1 MGSKFPSDLRER
13 FAFYP
18 LNCVTDKL
26 RTRSKLQ
33 LDLQMLAVRVDRLHA
48 EIEFGGD
55 LPAAESVSDQL
66 KYFHLTI
73 TQTVDRKSNQLI
85 LLVQHSVQDSILD
98 LRA

>member
-33 LDLQMLAVRVDRLHA
+33 LGLQMLAVRVDRLHA

-55 LPAAESVSDQL
+55 LHAAESVSDQL

-73 TQTVDRKSNQLI
+73 TQTVDRKSNRLFLLI
-85 LLVQHSVQDSILD
+85 HHCVKNSTLNL
-98 LRA
+98 